1 MHARGTV
8 PVLLWGLRAA
18 VAAVAPQ
25 QPAACPLQIS
35 DPPPLLRRPQRAAR
49 TQLPWPPRRR
59 NALRQC
65 LHSLPPR
72 PHCRVPVSAEGLGAR
87 CCPVRAV
94 RPGIPYAAQVVDRV
108 APGKAHL
115 LFLTQSSYPGAGGEG
130 EQKEEVRAC
139 CCCPAVS
146 AVPSLPRSCHLHPLE
161 QSHRLAMCLYF
172 PPQLCNVVFQ
182 CFHFCVDC
190 GYISKQAVVAIL
202 SCCKCCRQLVHI
214 CNAWVHD
221 PSARA
226 CRGMLSRRQHTVQL
240 DQQAH
245 AHVHN
250 DGTKAR
256 YWIGTRE
263 WDDMWWSKS
272 LGCAPV
278 ASCTRAN
285 ASLNRRSFS
294 LPTLCASALLM
305 PAAHVPGVSFLRV
318 TLPAC

>member
-1 MHARGTV
+1 M
-8 PVLLWGLRAA
+8 
-18 VAAVAPQ
+18 
-25 QPAACPLQIS
+25 
-35 DPPPLLRRPQRAAR
+35 
-49 TQLPWPPRRR
+49 
-59 NALRQC
+59 
-65 LHSLPPR
+65 
-72 PHCRVPVSAEGLGAR
+72 
-87 CCPVRAV
+87 
-94 RPGIPYAAQVVDRV
+94 
-108 APGKAHL
+108 
-115 LFLTQSSYPGAGGEG
+115 
-130 EQKEEVRAC
+130 
-139 CCCPAVS
+139 
-146 AVPSLPRSCHLHPLE
+146 
-161 QSHRLAMCLYF
+161 
-172 PPQLCNVVFQ
+172 
-182 CFHFCVDC
+182 
-190 GYISKQAVVAIL
+190 
-202 SCCKCCRQLVHI
+202 
-214 CNAWVHD
+214 
-221 PSARA
+221 
-226 CRGMLSRRQHTVQL
+226 QL